1 MPASS
6 TSSHII
12 KLKFENNYLTP
23 CMLKFH
29 ELIEHPVKYTIVSI
43 KVGIVLGKIFLSE
56 ICQTRFFI
64 FRSL

>member
-23 CMLKFH
+23 CICMLQCKCETGGFANTLNSWWIR
-29 ELIEHPVKYTIVSI
+29 ENTE
-43 KVGIVLGKIFLSE
+43 
-56 ICQTRFFI
+56 
-64 FRSL
+64 